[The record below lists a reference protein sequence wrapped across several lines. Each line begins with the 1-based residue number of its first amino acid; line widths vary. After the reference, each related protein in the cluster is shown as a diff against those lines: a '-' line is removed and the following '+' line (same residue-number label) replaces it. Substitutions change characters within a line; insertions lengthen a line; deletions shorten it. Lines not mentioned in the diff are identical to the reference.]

1 MRNLM
6 GRRTGLRLGGGAV
19 KAAVAVTALMLGITA
34 CGSGDGSSASAG
46 DDPSTSSSSSSSDP
60 GESGVTGEQ
69 AQAMANLAFGTTDI
83 SLDSLDP
90 TVQDALRHAA
100 MELTAEQLDKAFE
113 CWQNTTCEIGDG
125 DVTLGIADGFGGNL
139 WRKTAKMEIILQA
152 LTYPEIGKIIFTDA
166 NADLP
171 TFLSNVRSLSSQG
184 AKAIV
189 SYNDFGAAALPAF
202 KAAQA
207 AGAYVSTYVGPTP
220 DAPTDALSN
229 QITGDVCA
237 MGTEMGKVA
246 TEDLGLTG
254 ELAILNGTPGNP
266 QGAAWNK
273 CLEDELPP
281 GTSIG
286 KSVDTNWTLS
296 GAFDAGSALVS
307 SGTDYGAIFYDY
319 ADPIPQVV
327 EAYTKAG
334 KKIPAII
341 TWTSNNGMAKVWE
354 QRLGTPDEFPLYHT
368 SALTWESRASV
379 TAAMTELDGGS
390 VEGTI
395 IVPRPF
401 VKAEKGYYLS
411 DRPDDYPGPSALI
424 PDELMTRML
433 NAG

>member
-1 MRNLM
+1 M
-6 GRRTGLRLGGGAV
+6 GKSSRRLGGTRAGRT
-19 KAAVAVTALMLGITA
+19 TALAAGLSALVLGVAA
-34 CGSGDGSSASAG
+34 CGSSGVDGGDSGGSGGG
-46 DDPSTSSSSSSSDP
+46 DDAAAESVVDLDTVSD
-60 GESGVTGEQ
+60 ED
-69 AQAMANLAFGTTDI
+69 AQKMADLAFGTTDI

-90 TVQDALRHAA
+90 TVQEALKRAA
-100 MELTAEQLDKAFE
+100 IELTPEQKDKAFE
-113 CWQNTTCEIGDG
+113 CWQATTCEIGDG
-125 DVTLGIADGFGGNL
+125 KTTLGIAEGFGGNL
-139 WRKTAKMEIILQA
+139 WRKVAKMEIILQA
-152 LTYPEIGKIIFTDA
+152 MTYPDIGKIIFTDA

-171 TFLSNVRSLSSQG
+171 TFLANVRSLSSQG

-189 SYNDFGAAALPAF
+189 SYNDFGTAALPAF

-207 AGAYVSTYVGPTP
+207 QGAKISTYVGPTP
-220 DAPTDALSN
+220 DAPADSLSN

-237 MGTEMGKVA
+237 MGEEMEKVA
-246 TEDLGLTG
+246 VDDLGLTG

-273 CLEDELPP
+273 CLEDSLPS
-281 GTSIG
+281 GVEIG
-286 KSVDTNWTLS
+286 QKVDTDWTLA

-327 EAYTKAG
+327 EAYSKAD

-341 TWTSNNGMAKVWE
+341 TWTSNNGMARVWE
-354 QRLGTPDEFPLYHT
+354 DKLGTPDEFPLYHT

-379 TAAMTELDGGS
+379 TAVMKELAGEE
-390 VEGTI
+390 VEPVV

-411 DRPDDYPGPSALI
+411 DRPDDYPGPSALV
-424 PDELMTRML
+424 PDDVMTRML
-433 NAG
+433 SDG